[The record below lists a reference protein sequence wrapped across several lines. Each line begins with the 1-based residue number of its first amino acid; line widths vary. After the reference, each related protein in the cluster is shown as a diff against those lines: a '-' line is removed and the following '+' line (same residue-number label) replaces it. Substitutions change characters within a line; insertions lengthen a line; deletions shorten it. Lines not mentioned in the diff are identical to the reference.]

1 MKKLIKKILKEEN
14 DFDWA
19 KDTNPLSKSEVASK
33 LSVLQGYGYYIN
45 ERWLDTNTLVDFIY
59 RLALPEDRV
68 DGLVKVI
75 DELSDSIYDEGKE
88 IGQQIGWEE
97 GHNEGY
103 REGQYD
109 GKRDARYDIE
119 DELEDARD
127 DGYAEGYEA
136 GTQTEKEEM
145 EQYYQEQM
153 KKEAKLIYK
162 QAFEDGRAY
171 ESEMDTEDYER
182 RQSGFDPRDYDE
194 DYDN

>member
-33 LSVLQGYGYYIN
+33 LSVLRNYGYYIQ

-59 RLALPEDRV
+59 RLALPEDKV

-75 DELSDSIYDEGKE
+75 DELSDTIYDEGRDG
-88 IGQQIGWEE
+88 GQQIGWEE

-109 GKRDARYDIE
+109 GKRDARYEME
-119 DELEDARD
+119 DKLEYARGNAYEEGHEDGKIDMRGELEDEIKKQKSIIYNR
-127 DGYAEGYEA
+127 GFEEGR
-136 GTQTEKEEM
+136 K
-145 EQYYQEQM
+145 
-153 KKEAKLIYK
+153 
-162 QAFEDGRAY
+162 Y